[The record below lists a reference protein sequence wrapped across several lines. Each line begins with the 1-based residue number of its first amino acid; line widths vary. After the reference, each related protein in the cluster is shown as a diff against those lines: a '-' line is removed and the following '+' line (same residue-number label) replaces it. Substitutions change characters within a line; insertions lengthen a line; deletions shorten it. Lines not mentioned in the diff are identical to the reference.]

1 MCQCSLMREYLNP
14 KKPNKRLSGKR
25 FFSIPALKKALLI
38 AGLSLVIEFAIISI
52 AYRFSPLFPNEWPS
66 IAQLYDEVYLLL
78 VSKSIGLSLLLSFL
92 LFAVWCPKFRTKIGD
107 LLSISGGTVGYVF
120 SHADLLGEKGICVKD
135 SSLKIL
141 LCNSKILEPFGL
153 TADQVVGKRGRDTFP
168 PYFVEK
174 TEYIERVALATK
186 KSQSIELLDEGHPGV
201 KGNYTSIR
209 LTAIPVFYPNDDFA
223 GMFFVTENISDMK
236 KAELDNFT
244 MVSSYRRL
252 LSHLPV
258 GVLLCEGW
266 FTTDGRPQVKVLE
279 SNAAAKL
286 IYEEDQ
292 RQAGSSTETL
302 LSLIDQDPALQV
314 GLGHIITRGEPFRH
328 ELYHPYLGK
337 TLNCLLAGLGDE
349 KFIWIIYDV
358 TDKNSTESQILQIND
373 NLRRVKEL
381 QQRRL
386 ECLMQDTNMVMMTVA
401 DLLQPP
407 LGKISEVTSNLWMP
421 QQTPITQA
429 VNEIQGVLEKMLKYV
444 NYSQVPMVKKLTN
457 MDEVVA
463 DLLMTWNGGQQDVE
477 FKVEPLPR
485 LITSH
490 LLCQSIFTCTLQA
503 ILPCISKGGVVRF
516 SFDSS
521 LMQPLIYVAAR
532 NVNEA
537 ELLLDD
543 APANWEDLDWTITS
557 NLELAQARRLAGKN
571 GGSLKIRKVDDE
583 LQIGFIANL
592 TATAH

>member
-1 MCQCSLMREYLNP
+1 MREYLNP
-14 KKPNKRLSGKR
+14 KKSFCRLLGKR
-25 FFSIPALKKALLI
+25 FFSVTTLKKVI
-38 AGLSLVIEFAIISI
+38 FLVGVSILVEFAILAT
-52 AYRFSPLFPNEWPS
+52 AYRISPAFPDEWPS
-66 IAQLYDEVYLLL
+66 LKQLYDEVYLLL
-78 VSKSIGLSLLLSFL
+78 VSKSIGFTGLLGFLLL
-92 LFAVWCPKFRTKIGD
+92 AAWRPKFRSKIGD
-107 LLSISGGTVGYVF
+107 IFSISGGTLEYVF
-120 SHADLLGEKGICVKD
+120 SNAGLLGDKGICVKD

-141 LCNSKILEPFGL
+141 LCNSQSLAPFGMS
-153 TADQVVGKRGRDTFP
+153 TDQVVGKRARDLFP
-168 PYFVEK
+168 AYFVEK
-174 TEYIERVALATK
+174 TEYIERVALATRK
-186 KSQSIELLDEGHPGV
+186 PQTIELLGAGHPGV
-201 KGNYTSIR
+201 KGSYSSIR

-223 GMFFVTENISDMK
+223 GMFFVTENVSDMK

-244 MVSSYRRL
+244 TVSSYRRL
-252 LSHLPV
+252 ISHLPV

-266 FTTDGRPQVKVLE
+266 FAPDGRPQFKVLE
-279 SNAAAKL
+279 SNAAARL
-286 IYEEDQ
+286 IYEEDM
-292 RQAGSSTETL
+292 RKSEPTTESL
-302 LSLIDQDPALQV
+302 MSLIDQDPALQA
-314 GLGHIITRGEPFRH
+314 GLAHIITRGEPFKH

-337 TLNCLLAGLGDE
+337 TLNCLIAGLDDE
-349 KFIWIIYDV
+349 KFIWILYDV

-407 LGKISEVTSNLWMP
+407 LERISEVTSNLWMP
-421 QQTPITQA
+421 QQCPITQA

-444 NYSQVPMVKKLTN
+444 NYSQVPLVKKLTN

-463 DLLMTWNGGQQDVE
+463 ELLMAWKDGPQEVD

-490 LLCQSIFTCTLQA
+490 LLCHSIFTCTLQA
-503 ILPCISKGGVVRF
+503 ILPRVSKGGVVRF

-521 LMQPLIYVAAR
+521 LMQPLIFVAAAS
-532 NVNEA
+532 VDESD
-537 ELLLDD
+537 LLLDE
-543 APANWEDLDWTITS
+543 APATWEALNWGLTA
-557 NLELAQARRLAGKN
+557 NLELAQARRLARKN
-571 GGSLKIRKVDDE
+571 GGALMVRKVNDE